1 MPDGKATRAVVKL
14 QYMAAE
20 PGAAND
26 GHASLLEGWECP
38 VDEPMLDG
46 PVSRRLAVVDFD
58 PDSGAVQAGAPFLPP
73 DRGRRLGR
81 YRIADESDSDSAH
94 FRQVSVFGAVM
105 KMIDMFEEAD
115 VLGRKLQ
122 WAFSGEQLLV
132 VPQAG
137 IMQNAF
143 YHRGSRSLQ
152 FFSFDDPKTP
162 GAMVHT
168 CLSPD
173 IVAHEATHA
182 ILDGIAP
189 DLYDATSPQAL
200 AIHEAVADIGAVMFA
215 LRSRRLGAQVMKMT
229 GGDLKQSNAFNK
241 IAQQFGE
248 AVYGPGRPLR
258 DLTNDRTMATAPNEP
273 HELSEVLT
281 GALYA
286 VLVQLHDDAVDKRMA
301 TIQTSRFS
309 ASGFALNSA
318 ANRLKRLAF
327 RGLDYLPPGEVS
339 FADYGRAIVAAD
351 TSSNPHDHHLRDRA
365 KDAFVA
371 RGIVASGAELDS
383 VLPPGFMLP
392 ADLDLDLLLRSD
404 WAAYQFCE
412 RFRAELMIPPGV
424 SFELRPRLDVTKL
437 TYQGDEVVAHT
448 HELILKVG
456 WRETKVTS
464 LIPGLVEEV
473 SVMYGT
479 TLAINWDEQRI
490 CGLVSTSPRDASQK
504 TAAARTH
511 DDMRLAFLKQGLQS
525 GLFVIGS
532 PNVQLQG
539 QTLRLKATGKM
550 LHMMMEV

>member
-1 MPDGKATRAVVKL
+1 MADRARYVVKL

-20 PGAAND
+20 PGAGD
-26 GHASLLEGWECP
+26 GHPSLLEGWEYEA
-38 VDEPMLDG
+38 DEPMLDG
-46 PVSRRLAVVDFD
+46 PICRRLAVIDFD
-58 PDSGAVQAGAPFLPP
+58 PVTGALLAGSPFQPP
-73 DRGRRLGR
+73 GKTRMLGR
-81 YRIADESDSDSAH
+81 YHVADEGDSDSAH

-105 KMIDMFEEAD
+105 KMIDMFEEPD
-115 VLGRKLQ
+115 VLGRKLR
-122 WAFSGEQLLV
+122 WAFTGEQLLV

-137 IMQNAF
+137 TMQNAF

-162 GAMVHT
+162 GEKVHT

-189 DLYDATSPQAL
+189 DLYDATSPQTL

-215 LRSRRLGAQVMKMT
+215 LRSRRLREQVLEMT
-229 GGDLKQSNAFNK
+229 GGDLKKSNAFNR

-258 DLTNDRTMATAPNEP
+258 DLTNARTMADAPNEP
-273 HELSEVLT
+273 HDLSEVLT
-281 GALYA
+281 GAMYSM
-286 VLVQLHDDAVDKRMA
+286 LVKLHEEAIAERQSVVPS
-301 TIQTSRFS
+301 SRFS

-351 TSSNPHDHHLRDRA
+351 TSSNPGDHHLRDCA
-365 KDAFVA
+365 KEAFVA
-371 RGIVASGAELDS
+371 REIVASGAELDS
-383 VLPPGFMLP
+383 VLPPGFLLP
-392 ADLDLDLLLRSD
+392 PDLDLDLLLQSD

-412 RFRAELMIPPGV
+412 RFRVELMIPLGV
-424 SFELRPRLDVTKL
+424 SFEVRPRLDVTKL
-437 TYQGDEVVAHT
+437 TFQGDEQIAHT

-456 WRETKVTS
+456 WRESILAS
-464 LIPGLVEEV
+464 LVPGLVDEV

-479 TLAINWDEQRI
+479 TLAINREQRRI
-490 CGLVSTSPRDASQK
+490 CGLVSTSPRDASKMTPSSQK
-504 TAAARTH
+504 H
-511 DDMRLAFLKQGLQS
+511 DAMRVAFLKQALES
-525 GLFVIGS
+525 GLLELGS
-532 PNVQLQG
+532 LNAQLQG
-539 QTLRLKATGKM
+539 RTLRLKATGQM
-550 LHMMMEV
+550 LHMMEA

>member
-1 MPDGKATRAVVKL
+1 MADPACAVVKL

-20 PGAAND
+20 PGAGD
-26 GHASLLEGWECP
+26 GHPSLLEGWKYKA
-38 VDEPMLDG
+38 DEPMLDG
-46 PVSRRLAVVDFD
+46 PVCRRLAVIDFD
-58 PDSGAVQAGAPFLPP
+58 PATGALLPGAPFLPP
-73 DRGRRLGR
+73 GKTRKRGR
-81 YRIADESDSDSAH
+81 YYVADEGDSDSAH

-105 KMIDMFEEAD
+105 KMIDMFEEPD
-115 VLGRKLQ
+115 VLGRRLR
-122 WAFSGEQLLV
+122 WAFAGEQLLV

-137 IMQNAF
+137 TMQNAF

-162 GAMVHT
+162 GEKVHT

-200 AIHEAVADIGAVMFA
+200 AIHEAIADIGAVMFA
-215 LRSRRLGAQVMKMT
+215 LRSRRLREQVLEMT
-229 GGDLKQSNAFNK
+229 GGDLKQSNAFNR

-258 DLTNDRTMATAPNEP
+258 DLTNDRTMAEAPNEP

-281 GALYA
+281 GALYSMLVKLHEEAISARLAA
-286 VLVQLHDDAVDKRMA
+286 VPS
-301 TIQTSRFS
+301 SRFS

-351 TSSNPHDHHLRDRA
+351 TSSNPDDHHLRDRA
-365 KDAFVA
+365 KEAFVE

-383 VLPPGFMLP
+383 VLPPGFLLP
-392 ADLDLDLLLRSD
+392 ADLDLDLLLHSD

-412 RFRAELMIPPGV
+412 RFRAELMIPAGV
-424 SFELRPRLDVTKL
+424 TFEVRPRLDVTKL
-437 TYQGDEVVAHT
+437 TFQGYEQIAHT
-448 HELILKVG
+448 HELILKAG
-456 WRETKVTS
+456 WRENTLAS
-464 LIPGLVEEV
+464 LVPGLVEEV

-479 TLAINWDEQRI
+479 TLAINWDQRRI
-490 CGLVSTSPRDASQK
+490 CGLVSTSPRDASQA
-504 TAAARTH
+504 TPSARNH
-511 DDMRLAFLKQGLQS
+511 DAMRVAFLEKALAS
-525 GLFVIGS
+525 GLLEIGS
-532 PNVQLQG
+532 PNAQLQG
-539 QTLRLKATGKM
+539 HTLRLKATGQM
-550 LHMMMEV
+550 LHMMEA